1 MLEVTCPNCRQPVKF
16 AEEIIGKSVRCF
28 SCEARFTVEQAGP
41 GEFRTRD
48 VPPSALVGEWI
59 QSSGGEMATWASPSL
74 PTRLEKISTAT
85 KITAVAACIIA
96 ICVLALTVAHFIPKS
111 PKSEGV
117 DEKMARYRKVCD
129 DYERVMAVKFRIDEQ
144 RAAARPKTFA
154 EEKEIYERLYRE
166 AGVDRR
172 DVDRLFSEKVALARE
187 LGIREAH

>member
-1 MLEVTCPNCRQPVKF
+1 LCPSCLQHVKF
-16 AEEIIGKSVRCF
+16 AEETIGKTIRCF
-28 SCEARFTVEQAGP
+28 SCEARFTVEQTGP

-48 VPPSALVGEWI
+48 LA
-59 QSSGGEMATWASPSL
+59 SSGAEMNMSAGRSL

-111 PKSEGV
+111 PKSESV

-129 DYERVMAVKFRIDEQ
+129 EYERVMAVKFRIDEQ
-144 RAAARPKTFA
+144 RAAAKPKTFA
-154 EEKEIYERLYRE
+154 EEKEIYQRLYRQ

-187 LGIREAH
+187 LGIRETK